1 MPSLQRESIC
11 NACGY
16 WLTQLM
22 WYFLRGYHDNSSS
35 ILSPIRRYVASVNNI
50 FKPREPSSTAIQFS
64 SRFDYNPIIGKRA
77 SIPQN
82 GHVLRAPIC
91 NCQLCLLRRCGGSF
105 HCRIQSGGGST
116 HPTIVRVRV
125 LHVPTWFSLSIR
137 KIAAVA
143 VSAIIT
149 GIPNGTFL

>member
-35 ILSPIRRYVASVNNI
+35 ILSPMRRYVASVNNI

-91 NCQLCLLRRCGGSF
+91 NCQLCLRLLWRCD
-105 HCRIQSGGGST
+105 
-116 HPTIVRVRV
+116 
-125 LHVPTWFSLSIR
+125 
-137 KIAAVA
+137 AVA
-143 VSAIIT
+143 PFTVGFNLEAEVHIRQSSASEYYT
-149 GIPNGTFL
+149 YRHGFLCPFGKSLPLLFRR